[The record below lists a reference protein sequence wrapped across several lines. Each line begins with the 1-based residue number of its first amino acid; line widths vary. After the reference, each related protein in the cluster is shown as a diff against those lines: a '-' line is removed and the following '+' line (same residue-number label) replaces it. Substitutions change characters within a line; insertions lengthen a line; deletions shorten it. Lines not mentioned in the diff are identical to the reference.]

1 MPDLDPKQVTSVF
14 VALGEDGKPLYTNG
28 EGKAYCYSSYR
39 AAELDIVDALITEL
53 DEVRTGERAMHEV
66 HWPGEVAHGEF
77 DGAQVSLEDDGV
89 LEATMDGNPV
99 LYLRGKAYLILI
111 QDQQGVKSTD
121 IWSSP
126 EWEQS
131 RCLKD
136 QVTSVLFMWRSENFA
151 KAQEEL
157 LAQISQPSSRYFWA
171 YTLLKENAGLVQGQ
185 KLEPE
190 HG

>member
-1 MPDLDPKQVTSVF
+1 MPDIDPKQITSVF
-14 VALGEDGKPLYTNG
+14 VALGEDGKSLYTND

-53 DEVRTGERAMHEV
+53 DEVRTGERALHEV
-66 HWPGEVAHGEF
+66 QCPGIVVHGGF
-77 DGAQVSLEDDGV
+77 DGTQVTLENGQTF
-89 LEATMDGNPV
+89 EATMDGNPV
-99 LYLRGKAYLILI
+99 LYARGKAYLILI
-111 QDQQGVKSTD
+111 QDQHGVKSAD

-126 EWEQS
+126 EWQQS
-131 RCLKD
+131 QRLKD

-157 LAQISQPSSRYFWA
+157 IAQISQPNSRYFWA
-171 YTLLKENAGLVQGQ
+171 YALLKENAGLVQAQ